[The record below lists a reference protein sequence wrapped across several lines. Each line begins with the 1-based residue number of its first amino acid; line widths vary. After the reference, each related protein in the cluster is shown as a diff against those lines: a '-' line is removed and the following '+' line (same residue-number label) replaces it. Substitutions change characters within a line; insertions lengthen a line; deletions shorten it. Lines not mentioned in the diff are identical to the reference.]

1 MQKGW
6 WMCIMGNEKD
16 EYKDEYIEGLYTLD
30 DIFPLVIPDQK
41 PFPWNLHKL
50 DAYCKKKGIDPSQLT
65 DEELKQFEIKK

>member
-1 MQKGW
+1 
-6 WMCIMGNEKD
+6 MGNEKD

-50 DAYCKKKGIDPSQLT
+50 DADCKKKGIDPSQLT